1 MNNSHLHIDP
11 DTGREVDVF
20 GQREHCNVCRKAKG
34 LKELTET
41 ELKLMQQAATSGAG
55 SGSEPVEQL
64 LADLQDQE
72 AVNDEL
78 RAQLK
83 AKDAELAQLR
93 QQLAAGAKAKRE

>member
-11 DTGREVDVF
+11 DTNREVDVF

-41 ELKLMQQAATSGAG
+41 ERKLVEQAATSSTG

-64 LADLQDQE
+64 LADLKEQE
-72 AVNDEL
+72 DVNDAL

-83 AKDAELAQLR
+83 EQAAEIAALKK
-93 QQLAAGAKAKRE
+93 LAAKGKPE